1 MATPNQIVQEVL
13 QNKWGIGETRKQKLR
28 AAGYSWIE
36 IQSLINL
43 QYGGRPVKA
52 TNEEIALEVLE
63 DRWGKGTERKERITA
78 AGFNYTAIQALVNQ
92 LAKNTVV
99 SPVKPSS
106 SIPSATQ
113 APVSP
118 HSTTTSNTV
127 QSKGID
133 ISAWQGN
140 INFQQVKQAGVDFII
155 IREGYST
162 TADKKFFE
170 YVSGAKAAG
179 ISVPAVYHFCY
190 ATNEAGAIAEAQSC
204 MANVAK
210 AGLPKSTILFFDF
223 EYDTINNARRKGV
236 SLGKAQCIS
245 FTNAFCECVQKQGY
259 TAGIYCNLDYYK
271 NMYDAATIN
280 KYVFWLAQ
288 YTTKGP
294 MVKCAYHQYSDKGR
308 INGINADV
316 DLNTC
321 YIKAAAAPSTPSKP
335 ATLPNGSSQI
345 VNNNTQQVSAITTDF
360 TKYNGKISNCGK
372 DEHGGISGGQAGD
385 QSGKEWWIINW
396 YNQSWQCI
404 LRHPNRQVRE
414 YLAELGIQAAQN
426 DKVGYDQSENRTYW
440 AQLQK
445 VGYWPKKITVPCEA
459 DCSAGVIA
467 NTMAVGHLL
476 NINALK
482 NVNAT
487 YTGNMRAGFSA
498 AGFQV
503 LTDRKYLTSS
513 DYLLP
518 GDIIL
523 NDSQH
528 TATNLGYGK
537 YTQSEASNTAPSDEK
552 HRVTANM
559 LNVRSAASLSASIVA
574 QLPLG
579 TEVNIQ
585 QTVQGKEGGK
595 WYHIDQG
602 YVLASYIN

>member
-1 MATPNQIVQEVL
+1 MATPAQIVQEVL
-13 QNKWGIGETRKQKLR
+13 QNKWGTGETRKQKLK

-43 QYGGRPVKA
+43 QYGGRPVQA
-52 TNEEIALEVLE
+52 SNEEIAKEVLE
-63 DRWGKGTERKERITA
+63 NRWGIGSERKERITA
-78 AGFNYTAIQALVNQ
+78 AGFNYPAIQVLVNQ
-92 LAKNTVV
+92 LAKN
-99 SPVKPSS
+99 S
-106 SIPSATQ
+106 SISTNNSTPTQ
-113 APVSP
+113 SNNTTKPISN
-118 HSTTTSNTV
+118 TTTTV

-133 ISAWQGN
+133 ISAWQGT
-140 INFQQVKQAGVDFII
+140 INFKQVKNAGVDFII

-162 TADKKFFE
+162 TVDNKFFE

-179 ISVPAVYHFCY
+179 IAVPAVYHFCY

-223 EYDTINNARRKGV
+223 EYDTINNARKKGV
-236 SLGKAQCIS
+236 SLGKTQCIN
-245 FTNAFCECVQKQGY
+245 FTNAFCNCVQKQGY
-259 TAGIYCNLDYYK
+259 KAGVYCNLDYYK
-271 NMYDAATIN
+271 NMYDTTTIN
-280 KYVFWLAQ
+280 KYIFWLAQ

-294 MVKCAYHQYSDKGR
+294 SVKCAYHQYSDKGR

-321 YIKAAAAPSTPSKP
+321 YIKTTTSTPTTANKP
-335 ATLPNGSSQI
+335 ATLPSDSSQV
-345 VNNNTQQVSAITTDF
+345 VNNTTPSVSAITTDF

-372 DEHGGISGGQAGD
+372 DEYGGARGGKAGD
-385 QSGKEWWIINW
+385 QTGKEWWIINW

-404 LRHPNRQVRE
+404 LRHPNKQVRE

-440 AQLQK
+440 AELQK
-445 VGYWPKKITVPCEA
+445 VGYWPKKITTPCEA

-467 NTMAVGHLL
+467 NTMAVGYLL

-537 YTQSEASNTAPSDEK
+537 YTQSQASTAPTSDGK
-552 HRVTANM
+552 HRVTASM
-559 LNVRSAASLSASIVA
+559 LNVRSSPSLGASIIA
-574 QLPLG
+574 QLSLG
-579 TEVNIQ
+579 TEVNIK

-595 WYHIDQG
+595 WYQIDQG
-602 YVLASYIN
+602 YVLAAYIN

>member
-1 MATPNQIVQEVL
+1 MATPAQIVQEVL
-13 QNKWGIGETRKQKLR
+13 QNKWGIGETRKQKLK

-43 QYGGRPVKA
+43 QYGGRPVQA
-52 TNEEIALEVLE
+52 SNEEIAKEVLE
-63 DRWGKGTERKERITA
+63 NRWGIGSERKERITA
-78 AGFNYTAIQALVNQ
+78 AGFNYTAIQTLVNQ
-92 LAKNTVV
+92 LAKNT
-99 SPVKPSS
+99 
-106 SIPSATQ
+106 SIPTFTPTQ
-113 APVSP
+113 PQSNN
-118 HSTTTSNTV
+118 TTTPSTINTATTV

-133 ISAWQGN
+133 ISAWQGT
-140 INFQQVKQAGVDFII
+140 IDFKQVKNAGVDFII

-162 TADKKFFE
+162 TVDNKFFE

-179 ISVPAVYHFCY
+179 ISIPAVYHFCY

-223 EYDTINNARRKGV
+223 EYDTINNARKKGV
-236 SLGKAQCIS
+236 SLGKTQCIN
-245 FTNAFCECVQKQGY
+245 FTNAFCGCVQKQGY
-259 TAGIYCNLDYYK
+259 KAGVYCNLDYYK
-271 NMYDAATIN
+271 NMYDTTTIN
-280 KYVFWLAQ
+280 KYIFWLAQ

-294 MVKCAYHQYSDKGR
+294 SVKCAYHQYSDKGR
-308 INGINADV
+308 INGINVDV

-321 YIKAAAAPSTPSKP
+321 YIKITTPTSTTPNKP
-335 ATLPNGSSQI
+335 ATLPSDSSQV
-345 VNNNTQQVSAITTDF
+345 VNNTTPTTSAITTDF

-372 DEHGGISGGQAGD
+372 DEYGGAHGGQAGD
-385 QSGKEWWIINW
+385 QTGKEWWIINW

-404 LRHPNRQVRE
+404 LRHPNKQVRE

-426 DKVGYDQSENRTYW
+426 DKVGYDQSENKTYW

-467 NTMAVGHLL
+467 NTMAVGYLL

-537 YTQSEASNTAPSDEK
+537 YTQSQASAAPTSDGK
-552 HRVTANM
+552 HRVTASM
-559 LNVRSAASLSASIVA
+559 LNVRSSPSLGASIIA
-574 QLPLG
+574 QLSLG
-579 TEVNIQ
+579 TEVNIK

-595 WYHIDQG
+595 WYQIDQG
-602 YVLASYIN
+602 YVLATYIN